1 MRKSPLATA
10 PRWPSSMP
18 YRVKERMRGSL
29 QPEEK
34 NQATDEEADAYQPID
49 ELSPVDKLCDRVLDC
64 YLWWFSLILAWRA
77 ACFGYPMNSS
87 LPSMNIAGVIGTLY
101 LTASSGSSVTSI
113 TLQARSGTSPFIPS
127 RTETTFC
134 LISRGVQHD
143 AIRTSTFNPG
153 HHWVASG
160 MFAFLDLPPLSLS
173 SDAPE
178 PTGT

>member
-29 QPEEK
+29 HPEEK

-49 ELSPVDKLCDRVLDC
+49 ELRLVDKLCDRVLDY

-101 LTASSGSSVTSI
+101 LN
-113 TLQARSGTSPFIPS
+113 ARSGDSVKSITIKE
-127 RTETTFC
+127 R
-134 LISRGVQHD
+134 
-143 AIRTSTFNPG
+143 
-153 HHWVASG
+153 SG
-160 MFAFLDLPPLSLS
+160 NSHF
-173 SDAPE
+173 
-178 PTGT
+178 

>member
-87 LPSMNIAGVIGTLY
+87 LPSMNIAGGDRHPVLDRELRLLCY
-101 LTASSGSSVTSI
+101 VHH
-113 TLQARSGTSPFIPS
+113 P
-127 RTETTFC
+127 
-134 LISRGVQHD
+134 
-143 AIRTSTFNPG
+143 PG
-153 HHWVASG
+153 EVG
-160 MFAFLDLPPLSLS
+160 DLSFHS
-173 SDAPE
+173 FKD
-178 PTGT
+178 